1 MVPRSVIAAMA
12 FLLAEGA
19 ASPPTPSFGA
29 LVAGIGRPSAV
40 AVDEGG
46 AVYVA
51 APDVKRVFRIGTGGR
66 MTTVAGGGAAAP
78 LDPRRP
84 PNGDDGSAEQSL
96 LSNPVALA
104 LDAGGNL
111 YVADAGDRLVRR
123 IDVRTITIT
132 TILGTSPRPLF
143 PPPLTASFPRP
154 ATADAP
160 RAQDRHAEAAVP
172 VKLQGLAID
181 TAGNLYLSDAATHT
195 VFRVKPPGGAL
206 EAVAG
211 SGLPGFTGDGG
222 LALQARLSSP
232 EGIAL
237 NRAGDLFIA
246 DRGNHCVRKVD
257 GRTGVITTIAGDGFP
272 GASGDGGKASSGQ
285 LNNPVAVAVDTD
297 GNLFVG
303 DLGNARVRRVDRKTS
318 LLSSVAGLEGVACGA
333 IAVAGDG
340 ALVVADSVNWTV
352 LRRNRRGVVTTIA
365 GNGSLG
371 YTGDEGAAT
380 SAYLSAPSALAR
392 DAGGNLYVTEPW
404 ANRVRRIEAA
414 SGIISTF
421 AGNGRRGFDGDGGPA
436 TKARFD
442 GPQGIACD
450 RDGRLVVAD
459 AGNHR
464 VRRVARDGTITTI
477 VGTGRDGLAEDGK
490 PALEVD
496 LGRPSAVAFDGDGSL
511 FVLQGP
517 YGLLHRIDTEGRL
530 RTVVGSRTRVP
541 LRDGQP
547 AISGRIARIS
557 AFAVSSRGD
566 IVFADEESM
575 RIWRRDAQ
583 TGIASVFAGR
593 SLSIAGGSPDDA
605 LGLTLGAVRSLAFDN
620 TGSLYL
626 ADVQVGIR
634 RIDPITRRVAKLV
647 PGADRSLLPAGL
659 LFVEPGTL
667 YIADSSGYVWCLD
680 PESRLLKVAGG
691 GYGF

>member
-1 MVPRSVIAAMA
+1 VFPRSVIAAMA
-12 FLLAEGA
+12 FLLAQGA

-29 LVAGIGRPSAV
+29 LVTGIGRPSAV
-40 AVDEGG
+40 VVGEGG
-46 AVYVA
+46 EVYVA
-51 APDVKRVFRIGTGGR
+51 APDLKRVFKIGAGDR
-66 MTTVAGGGAAAP
+66 MTTVAGGAPVP
-78 LDPRRP
+78 LDLRRP
-84 PNGDDGSAEQSL
+84 PNGDDGPAGQSL

-111 YVADAGDRLVRR
+111 YIGDAGDRLVRR
-123 IDVRTITIT
+123 VDGRTGIIT
-132 TILGTSPRPLF
+132 TVFGRAPRPPF
-143 PPPLTASFPRP
+143 PPPAV
-154 ATADAP
+154 AEAP
-160 RAQDRHAEAAVP
+160 RVRDRHAEAAVP
-172 VKLQGLAID
+172 VKLQGLAVD
-181 TAGNLYLSDAATHT
+181 PAGNLYLSDAGTHT
-195 VFRVKPPGGAL
+195 VFRVKPPGGSL

-211 SGLPGFTGDGG
+211 SGLPGFTGDG
-222 LALQARLSSP
+222 APAARARLSSP

-237 NRAGDLFIA
+237 SRSGDLFIA
-246 DRGNHCVRKVD
+246 DRGNHCVRKVER
-257 GRTGVITTIAGDGFP
+257 GTGVITTIAGDGFP

-285 LNNPVAVAVDTD
+285 LNNPVAVAVDAD
-297 GNLFVG
+297 GNLFVA
-303 DLGNARVRRVDRKTS
+303 DLGNARVRRVDRKTG

-333 IAVAGDG
+333 IGVAGDG

-371 YTGDEGAAT
+371 YTGDGGAAT

-464 VRRVARDGTITTI
+464 VRRVGRDGTITTI

-496 LGRPSAVAFDGDGSL
+496 LGRPSAVAFDGDGNL

-547 AISGRIARIS
+547 ATSGRIARVS

-566 IVFADEESM
+566 IVLADEESM
-575 RIWRRDAQ
+575 RIWRVDAQ

-593 SLSIAGGSPDDA
+593 GLSVAGGSPDDA
-605 LGLTLGAVRSLAFDN
+605 LGVTLGAVRSLAFDN
-620 TGSLYL
+620 TGSLYV

-634 RIDPITRRVAKLV
+634 RIDAITRRVARLV
-647 PGADRSLLPAGL
+647 PDADRSLLPGGL

-667 YIADSSGYVWCLD
+667 YIADGSGYVWRVD